1 MKGKFKMK
9 KISNLKSIG
18 LRFALIVSLVLFAI
32 LAIKTTYDGV
42 ANYQSATKSK
52 SDFAIEETRK
62 LANELSGNLSSAYK
76 SAVELKTLT
85 ENILKYT
92 PLENRNREV
101 LLHTLKEFVDNNG
114 SLDAMG
120 LYFEPNA
127 FDNRDESFKG
137 NPYYGEKGRFAVYS
151 YKENGQNTT
160 RASEG
165 IEDEATNSWY
175 TEAMKQQKPVILPPD
190 YESGTPIVSI
200 GVPIMDNGKVIG
212 TINSDIYIQN
222 IQDRLLSYTAG
233 DREHEIIVVSND
245 GITIANTK
253 QPDAMMKKVDSYA
266 PQYSEFIKQ
275 AIDNRERIEIDKN
288 TDGNKSQLI
297 FVPVDIEGIGS
308 SWAYAN
314 INTLENFTKEAKREL
329 WINILISVVTLLLIM
344 VLIYILIMR
353 MIQRP
358 IKIVEEMMNKM
369 ANYDLSINA
378 EDKKIQKYMNS
389 QDEIGS
395 MIKSTTQMAS
405 NLQMLMASISSNA
418 QNAAATAQE
427 LTATS
432 QNTAQSAQEVSNAVT
447 NIAEGATSQAQDTQ
461 SAAESVEASNHLL
474 KHIIEI
480 LKELSDSTNQIND
493 KKEEGNEALR
503 ELMDTMDENKKAAI
517 TVSNVINDTNKSAEQ
532 ISKASEMIQSISD
545 QTNLLALNAAI
556 EAARA
561 GEAGRGFA
569 VVAEEI
575 RKLAE
580 QSAGFTDEIRKVI
593 DDLKEKS
600 ESAVHTMSTVG
611 EIVKK
616 QDLKLAETG
625 EKFEQIS
632 IAVDSSKSIVK
643 RLNEASDEIEIRNQS
658 VVGIIANLSAIAE
671 ENAAT
676 TQQAA
681 ASVDSQ
687 TQSIN
692 DISQASENLAEI
704 ASELQEEI
712 AKFRF

>member
-1 MKGKFKMK
+1 MKEKFKMK
-9 KISNLKSIG
+9 NHVSFKSIG
-18 LRFALIVSLVLFAI
+18 IRFALIVSIVLFVI
-32 LAIKTTYDGV
+32 LAVKATYDGIG
-42 ANYQSATKSK
+42 NYQKATKSK
-52 SDFAIEETRK
+52 TDFAVEETRK

-76 SAVELKTLT
+76 SALELKTIT
-85 ENILKYT
+85 ENILKHT
-92 PLENRNREV
+92 SLENRNRDI
-101 LLHTLKEFVDNNG
+101 LLHTLMEFVENNP

-127 FDNRDESFKG
+127 FDNKDEEFKG

-200 GVPIMDNGKVIG
+200 GVPIMDNGKPIG
-212 TINSDIYIQN
+212 TINSDVYIQN
-222 IQDRLLSYTAG
+222 IQDKLTGYTTG
-233 DREHEIIVVSND
+233 DGEHEIIVISND

-253 QPDAMMKKVDSYA
+253 HPDTMMKKVDSYA
-266 PQYSEFIKQ
+266 PQYQEYITQ
-275 AIDNRERIEIDKN
+275 AISKKEKIEIGNN
-288 TDGNKSQLI
+288 TDGKKSQLV
-297 FVPVDIEGIGS
+297 FVPVMIEGVEAN
-308 SWAYAN
+308 WAYAN
-314 INTLENFTKEAKREL
+314 INTYEGFTKEAKFEL
-329 WINILISVVTLLLIM
+329 WINILTYFITLLLIM
-344 VLIYILIMR
+344 ALIYVLVMR
-353 MIQRP
+353 MIQKP
-358 IKIVEEMMNKM
+358 IKIVESMMDKM
-369 ANYDLSINA
+369 ANYDLGI
-378 EDKKIQKYMNS
+378 DTRDTRVQKYRER

-395 MIKSTTQMAS
+395 MMRSTTQMAD

-432 QNTAQSAQEVSNAVT
+432 QNTAQSAMEVSNAVT

-461 SAAESVEASNHLL
+461 NAAESVEISSELL
-474 KHIIEI
+474 KHIIKI
-480 LKELSDSTNQIND
+480 LEELSDATEHINS
-493 KKEEGNEALR
+493 KKEEGHNALQ
-503 ELMDTMDENKKAAI
+503 ELIDTMEENKKAAS
-517 TVSNVINDTNKSAEQ
+517 TVADVINETNRSAEQ
-532 ISKASEMIQSISD
+532 IAKASEMIQSISD

-600 ESAVHTMSTVG
+600 ESAVHTMLSVG
-611 EIVKK
+611 DIVKK

-632 IAVDSSKSIVK
+632 ISLDSSKTIVK
-643 RLNEASDEIEIRNQS
+643 RLNDASGEIEMRNQNM
-658 VVGIIANLSAIAE
+658 VGIIANLSAIAQ

-704 ASELQEEI
+704 ASDLQEEI